1 MNLMTLMILIIGSY
15 SRMQSCKISFAKSDD
30 FDDFDDFDA
39 FDESGAFD
47 DFDDWVLFSNAKL

>member
-1 MNLMTLMILIIGSY
+1 MIGSY
-15 SRMQSCKISFAKSDD
+15 SRMQSCKFCFPKS
-30 FDDFDDFDA
+30 DDFDDFDA

>member
-1 MNLMTLMILIIGSY
+1 MILMIGSY
-15 SRMQSCKISFAKSDD
+15 SRIQSSKLWSRKS
-30 FDDFDDFDA
+30 DDFDDFDA